1 MQIGE
6 KLKEARLDKGL
17 SLDDVQRLTKIQTRH
32 LQAIERNDFSVIPG
46 SFYTRAFIKEYA
58 NVVDLDP
65 NQLLDEHRNEIPA
78 SETENAV
85 EYTRM
90 QRTRGKTTS
99 SKTSPFAS
107 LLPTVFVILLI
118 VGVGFFIWRITL
130 GPGQQD
136 AEDGNEQVQTD
147 QSAGD
152 EVSLPP
158 DTSDEDNGQEQ
169 PDSND
174 NDDEGEEEEEQEE
187 DSEDPELTFFSYE
200 SNQSIYQLE
209 TDDETIELTIE
220 TSDSNWLEI
229 EDDSGERLYYS
240 TFQSSESPLTID
252 VTDESFVYLR
262 FGNPSV
268 IDLSIN
274 DLEVVLSEDIA
285 PTAVQQVW
293 IYINEEPES

>member
-6 KLKEARLDKGL
+6 KLKEARLEKGL

-46 SFYTRAFIKEYA
+46 SFYIRAFIKEYA

-65 NQLLDEHRNEIPA
+65 NQLLSEHRSEIPA
-78 SETENAV
+78 PEAENAV

-99 SKTSPFAS
+99 SKTSPFTS

-136 AEDGNEQVQTD
+136 SGNGNDQVQTD

-158 DTSDEDNGQEQ
+158 DTDEEDNGQEQ
-169 PDSND
+169 SDSND
-174 NDDEGEEEEEQEE
+174 NDDEEEEEQEE
-187 DSEDPELTFFSYE
+187 DSEDPELTFVSYE

-209 TDDETIELTIE
+209 SEDEMIELKIE

-252 VTDESFVYLR
+252 VTDQSFVYLR

-268 IDLSIN
+268 IDFSIN
-274 DLEVVLSEDIA
+274 DLDVVLSEDIA
-285 PTAVQQVW
+285 PTAVQQLW